1 MGSKHDI
8 ADVLAIGTDASGGPF
23 PAKAGAMSVGDG
35 IPYAE
40 KQRRAHAIYDAK
52 IRPLLEPADEDK
64 YVMIDIVSGDYEIGE
79 NRGTLI
85 HVLRERRPDAVMHC
99 IHRHQ
104 SYSERMRGPRSLRKS
119 GERA

>member
-8 ADVLAIGTDASGGPF
+8 ADILLTADESL
-23 PAKAGAMSVGDG
+23 
-35 IPYAE
+35 PYAE

-52 IRPLLEPADEDK
+52 IRPLLEPVDEDK
-64 YVMIDIVSGDYEIGE
+64 YVMIDIVSGDYEIGD

-85 HVLRERRPDAVMHC
+85 RVLRERRPDAVMHC
-99 IHRHQ
+99 IHGHQ
-104 SYSERMRGPRSLRKS
+104 SYSERIRGPRSLRRS

>member
-1 MGSKHDI
+1 MGSEQDI
-8 ADVLAIGTDASGGPF
+8 AHVLVTADES
-23 PAKAGAMSVGDG
+23 

-40 KQRRAHAIYDAK
+40 KQRMAHAIYDVK
-52 IRPLLEPADEDK
+52 IRPLMEPADEDK

-85 HVLRERRPDAVMHC
+85 RVLRERRPDAVMHC

-104 SYSERMRGPRSLRKS
+104 SYRGRIRSPRSIRKL
-119 GERA
+119 EETA